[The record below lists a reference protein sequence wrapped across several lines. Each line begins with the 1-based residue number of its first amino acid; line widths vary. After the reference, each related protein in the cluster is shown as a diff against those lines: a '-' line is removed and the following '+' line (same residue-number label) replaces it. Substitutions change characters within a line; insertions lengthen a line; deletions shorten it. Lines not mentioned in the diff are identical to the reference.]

1 MNTKAPVRSKVVALI
16 KRGQGAR
23 AIALELG
30 ISVQRVYQ
38 HIDRARQLG
47 ELPPREGAA

>member
-1 MNTKAPVRSKVVALI
+1 MGTAPVRSKVVALI
-16 KRGQGAR
+16 KQGHGAR
-23 AIALELG
+23 AIALALG

-47 ELPPREGAA
+47 ELPPKDTAA